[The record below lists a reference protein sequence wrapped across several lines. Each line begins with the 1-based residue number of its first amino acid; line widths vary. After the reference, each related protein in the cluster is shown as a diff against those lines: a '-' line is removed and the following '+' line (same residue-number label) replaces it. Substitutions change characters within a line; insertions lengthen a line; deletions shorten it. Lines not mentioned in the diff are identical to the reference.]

1 MCNIDLLN
9 GFKYLSKSCLP
20 IQHCSVF
27 FLFFFFFLL
36 DLHKGANA
44 EACSLQPALQS
55 VQAWSRPA

>member
-20 IQHCSVF
+20 MQHCSVF
-27 FLFFFFFLL
+27 FFLLLLFFLL

-44 EACSLQPALQS
+44 EACSL
-55 VQAWSRPA
+55 

>member
-20 IQHCSVF
+20 IQHCSVVF
-27 FLFFFFFLL
+27 FIIIFFLL

-44 EACSLQPALQS
+44 EACSL
-55 VQAWSRPA
+55 